1 MRTIRLLPAVA
12 LLIAAC
18 AVTEGEVTSPPTTT
32 PVALE
37 ETTAPEGVEA
47 PTSPTTTQQPS
58 PSAPP
63 DTPVSTVPASG
74 DAGAGGGGTASAGE
88 VPTAVLERL
97 LAEAAVRLGVPVE
110 DVDVERASPWAWP
123 DTAFGCPRKDLAYAQ
138 VITEGYWVILSA
150 HDAQLDFR
158 VDRDGDWLL
167 CERQPLPESGDIQ
180 P

>member
-1 MRTIRLLPAVA
+1 MRAMRLLPAVA
-12 LLIAAC
+12 LLVAAC

-32 PVALE
+32 PVAAQE
-37 ETTAPEGVEA
+37 SGAPKGVEA
-47 PTSPTTTQQPS
+47 PLSPTTTQQPT
-58 PSAPP
+58 PSSPP
-63 DTPVSTVPASG
+63 DIPVSTLPASG
-74 DAGAGGGGTASAGE
+74 EPGAGGGGTASGGE

-97 LAEAAVRLGVPVE
+97 LAEAAVRLAVPVE

-123 DTAFGCPRKDLAYAQ
+123 DTAFGCPRKDFVYAQ

-150 HDAQLDFR
+150 HGAELDFR

-167 CERQPLPESGDIQ
+167 CERQPLPESGEIQ